1 MSFHPC
7 TATASPL
14 RLPLAHLIPVCPPPN
29 LCHQPSHPGHCF
41 WVRSYAWLL
50 FCGPIYPFQARETF
64 PKCPF
69 GAEALHA
76 CESSPP
82 WLATSC
88 LGESRERRERH
99 TALRWRNLQSLLR
112 IPPHS
117 SSFFIPSLCLLKH
130 LLGKLDAS
138 KSLSPFPPPCSAKPL
153 ARGLKG
159 SLGQPGSSQQ
169 PQGQIHT
176 PALHRQHA
184 RCLSCGLASVPVQA
198 RSHPDAVR
206 DSFRQVTRNKWT
218 HVRNEARNPH
228 GAH

>member
-1 MSFHPC
+1 MALSSQESQKPGCPHSYTSQACQPCCKQTAQSLRVCKHLRVSVTPQVSSHPC

-14 RLPLAHLIPVCPPPN
+14 RLPLAHLIPVSPPPN

-41 WVRSYAWLL
+41 WVHSYAWLL

-64 PKCPF
+64 PKHPF
-69 GAEALHA
+69 GAKALHA
-76 CESSPP
+76 CESLPP

-117 SSFFIPSLCLLKH
+117 SSFFIPSLCLLKN

-138 KSLSPFPPPCSAKPL
+138 KSLSPFPPPCSAKRL

-169 PQGQIHT
+169 P
-176 PALHRQHA
+176 
-184 RCLSCGLASVPVQA
+184 
-198 RSHPDAVR
+198 
-206 DSFRQVTRNKWT
+206 
-218 HVRNEARNPH
+218 
-228 GAH
+228 